1 MAVPGGGTL
10 ITAGEKFAR
19 LGPTVHYVQR
29 LLASHENTDKESGNG
44 TKLMAGQHAIQNK
57 GGDGPWTFLHSQ
69 GVQRDIFNQ
78 QVAAV
83 RFQDPMTMRLDGA
96 VKVGEGV
103 TPFVSKWNVPGRAV
117 LMPTGSIQRW
127 FLNPMPGTPQAGS

>member
-44 TKLMAGQHAIQNK
+44 TKLMAAKAVHGQDKAK
-57 GGDGPWTFLHSQ
+57 GNAKNANHNITTH
-69 GVQRDIFNQ
+69 
-78 QVAAV
+78 
-83 RFQDPMTMRLDGA
+83 
-96 VKVGEGV
+96 
-103 TPFVSKWNVPGRAV
+103 
-117 LMPTGSIQRW
+117 
-127 FLNPMPGTPQAGS
+127 